1 MWGQHHICGRKFGGL
16 TGPLHR
22 NLLAEI
28 LDRLV
33 GHGRRDERRPD
44 WTRGDRIRANAFV
57 REDLRQPG
65 REILDRP
72 FGRLAGTID
81 DGADLPI
88 RFTWR
93 LK

>member
-1 MWGQHHICGRKFGGL
+1 MSPAIMIVCS
-16 TGPLHR
+16 HR
-22 NLLAEI
+22 ELYAAQ
-28 LDRLV
+28 V
-33 GHGRRDERRPD
+33 C
-44 WTRGDRIRANAFV
+44 RIRANAFV